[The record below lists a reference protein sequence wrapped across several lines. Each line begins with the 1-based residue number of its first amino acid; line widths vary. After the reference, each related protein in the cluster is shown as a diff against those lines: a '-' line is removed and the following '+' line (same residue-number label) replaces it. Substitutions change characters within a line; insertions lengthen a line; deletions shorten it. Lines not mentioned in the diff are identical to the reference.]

1 MDDFV
6 FESQQNKQTLS
17 HLRNWSEGYI
27 TVLLKSGDVVDPN
40 NYRGLTITNAFGKL
54 FNCILNNRLDSFL
67 SERKII
73 NN

>member
-1 MDDFV
+1 MLFG
-6 FESQQNKQTLS
+6 SQKSKQTLS
-17 HLRNWSEGYI
+17 HLSSEGYI
-27 TVLLKSGDVVDPN
+27 TVLLKSGDVADPN